1 MVGSVGTVVG
11 SPPRMGGAASTA
23 TADSSRP
30 SISTSTWA
38 CSAGIGCWP
47 SSAEVVHTTGR
58 PIASANSC
66 QVKPL
71 ANRATT
77 ICSVTSFRVM
87 ATSMHPDPRI
97 RLAVSAFR
105 NPEIGV
111 AAGCRLRSIRSSA
124 TRIEVAMRIVIDL
137 NRCLG
142 YAQCV
147 PLAPEVLKLS
157 GEETLTYDPNPD
169 DSQRLRVLRAAASC
183 PVQAIIVD
191 RLDTE

>member
-1 MVGSVGTVVG
+1 MVGSVGTAVG
-11 SPPRMGGAASTA
+11 SPPRMGTAASSGI
-23 TADSSRP
+23 ADGSRP
-30 SISTSTWA
+30 SISTSTLPS
-38 CSAGIGCWP
+38 SAGIGCWP

-58 PIASANSC
+58 PIASAKSC
-66 QVKPL
+66 PVKPL

-77 ICSVTSFRVM
+77 ICSMISFRVM
-87 ATSMHPDPRI
+87 ATSMHPGPRI

-105 NPEIGV
+105 NTAIGA
-111 AAGCRLRSIRSSA
+111 AAGGRLRNIRSSA
-124 TRIEVAMRIVIDL
+124 TGIEVVMRIVVDL

-147 PLAPEVLKLS
+147 PLAPEVLKLN
-157 GEETLTYDPNPD
+157 GEEHLTYDPNPD